1 MDETQ
6 DDRELVV
13 RAKDGSEEAFN
24 DLVRLYHERIYR
36 IALRIVHDPDEADEI
51 TQETFARAVAAL
63 DRFDFRAK
71 FYTWIVSI
79 ARNAAFDALRSMQ
92 RRSRY
97 KSAEDGL
104 DRFEGEGGGDP
115 VQASS
120 ASEAKQVIQ
129 KALGRLSVRDRT
141 LIVLREY
148 ESLQYDEIA
157 KVMGCSVGTV
167 ESGLHR
173 ARKRLRQYLTALAP
187 SGAPGGGS

>member
-79 ARNAAFDALRSMQ
+79 ARNAAFDALS
-92 RRSRY
+92 
-97 KSAEDGL
+97 
-104 DRFEGEGGGDP
+104 P
-115 VQASS
+115 
-120 ASEAKQVIQ
+120 
-129 KALGRLSVRDRT
+129 
-141 LIVLREY
+141 
-148 ESLQYDEIA
+148 
-157 KVMGCSVGTV
+157 GTV
-167 ESGLHR
+167 EELLKPENKS
-173 ARKRLRQYLTALAP
+173 KLAKIVT
-187 SGAPGGGS
+187 SHAAPGKFPMEQLKDGMQLYMATGHYVPVEVREDGTYVNGAKILGMVEATNGIVYVVGEVFLIAAG